1 MPNSSEAH
9 QIGIG
14 NFYPALLRILDRK
27 AAASARKL
35 HGKSQY
41 TAACVNCEFSS
52 WIMCVSLSVLYCLTA
67 LLLTRCMDVEQ
78 NPGTCDGNCRAFMQ
92 AAEETIDTRFMQILH
107 CVHQQSVTLSRRMD
121 ESFHRLGQALKRIE
135 KDVIRLKNEAQEDR
149 MDIKELSR
157 DMDKTHSRLDRLEKE
172 MEHQETASRLKN
184 LKFIGIFEPTPGDN
198 RADVDE
204 LVATLN
210 YFSSSR
216 TWRHSDIESAHR
228 IGQVHKTS
236 RHRLRQLI
244 VTFSH
249 GDDKLSILRDR
260 QSPPGRYQT
269 ERHQGSSGPDAET
282 KGPTATLRGAM

>member
-9 QIGIG
+9 QIGLG
-14 NFYPALLRILDRK
+14 HFYPTLLRILDRK
-27 AAASARKL
+27 AAASTRKL

-41 TAACVNCEFSS
+41 TAACVNSELSS
-52 WIMCVSLSVLYCLTA
+52 WNMRVSLSVLYCLTV

-78 NPGTCDGNCRAFMQ
+78 NPGPCDGNCSTFMQ
-92 AAEETIDTRFMQILH
+92 AAQETIATRFTKILH
-107 CVHQQSVTLSRRMD
+107 CVHHQSATLSRQMD
-121 ESFHRLGQALKRIE
+121 ESFHRLGQTLKRIE
-135 KDVIRLKNEAQEDR
+135 EDVIRLKNEAQEDR

-172 MEHQETASRLKN
+172 MEHQETTSRLKN

-216 TWRHSDIESAHR
+216 T
-228 IGQVHKTS
+228 
-236 RHRLRQLI
+236 
-244 VTFSH
+244 
-249 GDDKLSILRDR
+249 
-260 QSPPGRYQT
+260 
-269 ERHQGSSGPDAET
+269 
-282 KGPTATLRGAM
+282 